1 MLQKGG
7 SAVDAMIAS
16 LLCVGV
22 MNPHS
27 AGIGG
32 GLFLTIYNGTT
43 GRPTPDTH
51 APLYLE

>member
-7 SAVDAMIAS
+7 SAVDAMISS
-16 LLCVGV
+16 LLCVGIV
-22 MNPHS
+22 NPHS

-32 GLFLTIYNGTT
+32 GLFITIYNGTT
-43 GRPTPDTH
+43 GRPTRVTD